1 MLKILKANATTL
13 GVAATDEVMDSTI
26 ARTERMLQTQ
36 TLNADLSFITF
47 NSDSAF
53 FELELENL
61 AGHKFPSGYPA
72 RRAFIELLV
81 IEENGDTMFQSGVLQ
96 PDFEVA
102 GHDATYEPHHNLITS
117 EDQAQIY
124 EMVMG
129 DVNGD
134 VTTVLERA
142 YQHLKD
148 NRLAPK
154 GFTTS
159 HEVYD
164 TTQIYGLAL
173 NDSDFNFDGFEGS
186 GTDVIRYHVDLDG
199 YSGYLKATAKVYY
212 QPVPPRFLQE
222 MFAVSTP
229 EIDAFETMFNNADH
243 TPVLVAADSVMNIN
257 VVTSTDEMTESEFE
271 VYPNPTKDGLV
282 RIGNG
287 NSEQI
292 TQIMVFSINGK
303 LVETFGTFPSNG
315 VQLPDDAGVYLIQV
329 ETEAGSEV
337 IRVVRH

>member
-1 MLKILKANATTL
+1 
-13 GVAATDEVMDSTI
+13 
-26 ARTERMLQTQ
+26 
-36 TLNADLSFITF
+36 
-47 NSDSAF
+47 
-53 FELELENL
+53 
-61 AGHKFPSGYPA
+61 
-72 RRAFIELLV
+72 
-81 IEENGDTMFQSGVLQ
+81 
-96 PDFEVA
+96 
-102 GHDATYEPHHNLITS
+102 
-117 EDQAQIY
+117 
-124 EMVMG
+124 
-129 DVNGD
+129 
-134 VTTVLERA
+134 
-142 YQHLKD
+142 
-148 NRLAPK
+148 
-154 GFTTS
+154 
-159 HEVYD
+159 VYD